1 MLRMAN
7 DGRSAGWKT
16 IGWALVA
23 MLAFTGGAFAQTDTM
38 AKIKE
43 KGVIVVGVKNDYRPW
58 GFVDPS
64 GQIVGLE
71 IDMAKEVAQRLGVKV
86 EMIPV
91 TAANRMEFLQ
101 QGRIDLVI
109 ATMGDTAARRKV
121 VGMVEPNYYAGA
133 TNVMAKKSYALKNWT
148 DLKGKKVCA
157 VQGAYYN
164 KRVSEQYG
172 PDLQAFAGIP
182 EALTALQGGNCVA
195 FVYDNTFIESTL
207 AAGDAKWKDYEMP
220 LVTEDEQPWGV
231 AVALPDLNGPWGE
244 FMKKVS
250 VEWHKNGTL
259 LALEKKWG
267 IKQSPFL
274 VEMNK
279 KIKG

>member
-43 KGVIVVGVKNDYRPW
+43 KGVIVVGVKNDSRPW

-164 KRVSEQYG
+164 KRAT
-172 PDLQAFAGIP
+172 DLYSMDLVTFPAVP
-182 EALTALQGGNCVA
+182 EAFNALQQGACIA
-195 FVYDNTFIESTL
+195 FIFDDTLFQSTL
-207 AAGDAKWKDYEMP
+207 SAGDARWADYEMP
-220 LVTEDEQPWGV
+220 LKSEDPSPWAVGV
-231 AVALPDLNGPWGE
+231 RLADLDAPFGK
-244 FMKKVS
+244 FMKDIS
-250 VEWHKNGTL
+250 VEWHKTGKL
-259 LALEKKWG
+259 LDLERKWG
-267 IKQSPFL
+267 IKESPFL
-274 VEMNK
+274 REMNTK
-279 KIKG
+279 LK